1 MRIRIFFNKVNLRKT
16 EIFYVQRE
24 RIMPVVNHK
33 IVSISLI
40 FAILAGLSLLIPHET
55 GLRGPFVFGGFI
67 VAVLSFFKSAK
78 S

>member
-1 MRIRIFFNKVNLRKT
+1 MSLSIEKFMKV
-16 EIFYVQRE
+16 
-24 RIMPVVNHK
+24 
-33 IVSISLI
+33 SLI

>member
-1 MRIRIFFNKVNLRKT
+1 MTVNGAKFMKV
-16 EIFYVQRE
+16 
-24 RIMPVVNHK
+24 
-33 IVSISLI
+33 SLI
-40 FAILAGLSLLIPHET
+40 FVILAGLSLLIPHDT